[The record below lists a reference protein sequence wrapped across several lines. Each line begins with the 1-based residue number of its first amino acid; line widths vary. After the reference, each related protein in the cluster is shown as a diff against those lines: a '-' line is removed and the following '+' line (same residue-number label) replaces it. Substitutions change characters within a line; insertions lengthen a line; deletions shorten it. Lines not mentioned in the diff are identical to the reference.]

1 MLFLLE
7 NNRQR
12 YLTYVTIIYSL
23 LYIIYSSDDDLIYKI
38 EIYKEQSFR
47 IIRQNTEG
55 TLIQSLRQ
63 LYILYMNKTN
73 AVTFFVCDFQKFL
86 YQAFL
91 K

>member
-47 IIRQNTEG
+47 IIRQNTEE

-63 LYILYMNKTN
+63 LYTYIIYESN
-73 AVTFFVCDFQKFL
+73 
-86 YQAFL
+86 
-91 K
+91 

>member
-63 LYILYMNKTN
+63 LYTYIIYESN
-73 AVTFFVCDFQKFL
+73 
-86 YQAFL
+86 
-91 K
+91 